1 MTEAAVNEGGGS
13 AEETACTREEGT
25 PRDELA
31 LGLGA
36 RPDSLLLVN
45 SR

>member
-1 MTEAAVNEGGGS
+1 MKAEAALKKRP
-13 AEETACTREEGT
+13 ARERKVHV
-25 PRDELA
+25 RDELA